1 MVKIELGGRLP
12 SSLHPKSQ
20 GLPNGYNKYTG
31 VVLVSSLRNMLI
43 AIGETYNKLG
53 YDSLTN
59 LNSDLIICTRYRLQS
74 GSQV

>member
-31 VVLVSSLRNMLI
+31 
-43 AIGETYNKLG
+43 AA
-53 YDSLTN
+53 
-59 LNSDLIICTRYRLQS
+59 LNSDLIICRRYRLQS